1 VFQREIIGSNKT
13 KKKAA
18 FLMRYPYIVLFERIF
33 QENDKA
39 RLINCDGIKNMN
51 QDNVQEQA
59 FSASTPL
66 LKST

>member
-1 VFQREIIGSNKT
+1 
-13 KKKAA
+13 
-18 FLMRYPYIVLFERIF
+18 MRYPYIVLFERIF